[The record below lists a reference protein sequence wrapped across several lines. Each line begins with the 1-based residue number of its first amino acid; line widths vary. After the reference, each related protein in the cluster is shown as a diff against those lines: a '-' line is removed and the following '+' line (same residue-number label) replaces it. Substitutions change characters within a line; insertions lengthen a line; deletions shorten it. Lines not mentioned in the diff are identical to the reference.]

1 MSTIQLQLLGLGD
14 RTPEHLRA
22 VYEAAFPPEER
33 RPWEELFALEGS
45 RHHVCLVRQAGQ
57 TIGLAVG
64 WDLPSAC
71 YYEYL
76 LIAPAYRGQ
85 GLGAEV
91 VRLLQGRNRA
101 ARPFVLECEPR
112 GYSPEAERRLAFYA
126 RLGLDPQPYDY
137 MQPPY
142 GEGLPWVRLHLLS
155 DRSLELEAYEQIRRD
170 IHQYVYKVMP
180 SAASHDP
187 Y

>member
-1 MSTIQLQLLGLGD
+1 MSTIQLQFLALRD

-22 VYEAAFPPEER
+22 AYEAAFPPEER

-45 RHHVCLVRQAGQ
+45 LHHVCLVRRAEQV
-57 TIGLAVG
+57 IGLAVG

-76 LIAPAYRGQ
+76 LIDPAYRGQ

-91 VRLLQGRNRA
+91 VRLLQELNEA

-137 MQPPY
+137 VQPPY
-142 GEGLPWVRLHLLS
+142 GEGLPWVPLHLLS

-180 SAASHDP
+180 
-187 Y
+187 